1 MGLQGFLWI
10 CPPDY
15 ASSQHADR
23 KLGGAS
29 DQKGEPDLTSCSEQV
44 KVQNHLKWSLR
55 KQLSVQQQNN
65 SGVATTEAN
74 WFPLELFLI

>member
-29 DQKGEPDLTSCSEQV
+29 DQKGEPDLISCSSENTESFEMV
-44 KVQNHLKWSLR
+44 IEEATKCSTT
-55 KQLSVQQQNN
+55 KQLWCCHNKSQLV
-65 SGVATTEAN
+65 SS
-74 WFPLELFLI
+74 